1 MQTTLTK
8 VTSRAA
14 IAERK
19 AAEYLQVTE
28 NLKRQLKD
36 SHTEAATLVATN
48 KALTVDNEFLKD
60 SFAQLQKHTKN
71 CEKATNKA
79 QKDAQNAKGH
89 ADHLIYSQKGQLRNA
104 EKRYETAAQELKEWK
119 ERYGWMEKPCVED
132 AALQKRLEWQSKAEM
147 ARIEIAELE
156 RSPGPWGG
164 VETGQSV
171 AVIKAEEDPSS
182 TSKVEHGECATVD
195 SEKQPNNINANEDPR
210 IALAEAKANKYKAQR
225 DTLRWMLQDQVL
237 RDTKLAES
245 LVLRNAKIG
254 ESLDSWVADDGNA
267 DG

>member
-1 MQTTLTK
+1 MQTALTK
-8 VTSRAA
+8 VTPRAA

-19 AAEYLQVTE
+19 AAEYLQVNE
-28 NLKRQLKD
+28 NLERQLKD
-36 SHTEAATLVATN
+36 SHTEAAILVATN
-48 KALTVDNEFLKD
+48 KALAVENEFLKD

-89 ADHLIYSQKGQLRNA
+89 ANHLINSQKGQLRNA

-147 ARIEIAELE
+147 ARVEIAELE
-156 RSPGPWGG
+156 RRSPGPCGG

-171 AVIKAEEDPSS
+171 AVIKAEEGPSS

-225 DTLRWMLQDQVL
+225 DTLRWMLEDQVL

-245 LVLRNAKIG
+245 LVLRNAKMG
-254 ESLDSWVADDGNA
+254 SR
-267 DG
+267 